1 MQNLHIK
8 CKFEDGEDMCMEVL
22 RFGHQ
27 VPEIDASTRACYA
40 NLCIRAK
47 CICRQV
53 FVDSR
58 AVLTRKVL
66 RLFVLFV
73 VRSLC
78 GVDKEGAGIV
88 RVTCCTF
95 FVRC

>member
-1 MQNLHIK
+1 MDLGVSRYV
-8 CKFEDGEDMCMEVL
+8 FL
-22 RFGHQ
+22 
-27 VPEIDASTRACYA
+27 IDASTRACYA

-47 CICRQV
+47 RICRQV

-66 RLFVLFV
+66 GLFVLLV

-78 GVDKEGAGIV
+78 GVDKEAAEIV